1 MQFYKILEIRLNATP
16 LKISIAQ
23 FFALTRTAMNVDRMW
38 IWEKQKHML
47 EIETRTQKFMASL
60 N

>member
-16 LKISIAQ
+16 LKISIVQ

-38 IWEKQKHML
+38 EKQKQML
-47 EIETRTQKFMASL
+47 GIETRTQKFMASM